1 MGDGVNLP
9 SKKSAEP
16 LVQLPKELQQALQNI
31 QNKDARE
38 RAASIFVQ
46 HIRTWGGPLPAPK
59 ALKEYEVILPGL
71 AERIVKM
78 AENQGTHRIS
88 LESSVVKSQLT
99 QSGRG
104 QLLGFAISIICLIA
118 TVWLALNNHDT
129 VAAIVGGTTLV
140 GLVTVFVLG
149 KKEQKSDLNRKA

>member
-1 MGDGVNLP
+1 
-9 SKKSAEP
+9 
-16 LVQLPKELQQALQNI
+16 
-31 QNKDARE
+31 
-38 RAASIFVQ
+38 
-46 HIRTWGGPLPAPK
+46 
-59 ALKEYEVILPGL
+59 
-71 AERIVKM
+71 M